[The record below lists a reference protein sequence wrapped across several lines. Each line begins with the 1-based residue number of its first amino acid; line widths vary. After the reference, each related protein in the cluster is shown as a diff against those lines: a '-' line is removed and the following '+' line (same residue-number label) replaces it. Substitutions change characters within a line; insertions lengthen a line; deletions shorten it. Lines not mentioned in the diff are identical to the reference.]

1 MLWPE
6 MMSLAH
12 MMRSSVVQQDWVLP
26 AMKSVGDNWASW
38 TVTSFVMQPI
48 RQCFSIGILYL
59 QILIWRQQVTDEF
72 VHREMHLWR
81 NTSLNTILAS
91 WPSASPSPTH
101 FQCTKNGAHSLGL
114 YTSVD
119 LTSSPSLPPP
129 PPVPNV
135 RPWTTIKQDHWAY
148 SVVPMQNKVY
158 CTCWVTCSV
167 PFQLQVVETH

>member
-59 QILIWRQQVTDEF
+59 QILIWRQQVTDKF

-101 FQCTKNGAHSLGL
+101 FQCTKMVHTVLDYTPLLIWLVHPRFRPRPPSPMWDHELLSSRITEPIRWYQCRIKSIAH
-114 YTSVD
+114 VQW
-119 LTSSPSLPPP
+119 
-129 PPVPNV
+129 PV
-135 RPWTTIKQDHWAY
+135 
-148 SVVPMQNKVY
+148 VY
-158 CTCWVTCSV
+158 HSNYK
-167 PFQLQVVETH
+167 